1 MEIPINLK
9 ESIEKQAN
17 RYNPN
22 QLKERASSLSQR
34 YRNNQGTGERMLTEE
49 IDAVVYSIVRMPATF
64 GAVSAALH
72 YALQCSK
79 FSPKTLLDVGAGTG
93 AAVWAADA
101 IFDLDSVIC
110 LEREAAMRKL
120 GGLYM
125 ADGGLHAKEIEW
137 EDYEVGKNTVQH
149 QADLVIVSYMLNEIA
164 EHKRPELLKSL
175 WQATKGMLLFVE
187 PGTPAG
193 YHGLLKSREL
203 LLRLGAYI
211 AAPCPHER
219 SCKVK
224 DPNWCHFTC
233 RIQRSRLHRI
243 LKEGDAPYEDEKYFY
258 MAFTKFP
265 VLQAKARILRHP
277 LIEKGMITLELC
289 GQKENKTVK
298 IRKRDGMLFK
308 AAKKS
313 KCGDIFP
320 LEIASEPK

>member
-17 RYNPN
+17 RYSPN

-49 IDAVVYSIVRMPATF
+49 IDAVVYSVVRMPATF

-72 YALQCSK
+72 YALQCSE

-101 IFDLDSVIC
+101 VFDLDSVIC

-125 ADGGLHAKEIEW
+125 ADGGLHAKEVKW
-137 EDYEVGKNTVQH
+137 EDYEAGKSTMQH
-149 QADLVIVSYMLNEIA
+149 QADLVIASYMLNEIA
-164 EHKRPELLKSL
+164 EHKRPQLVESL
-175 WQATKGMLLFVE
+175 WKATNGMLLFVE

-193 YHGLLKSREL
+193 YHGLLKSRAL
-203 LLRLGAYI
+203 LLRLGAHI
-211 AAPCPHER
+211 AAPCPHEG
-219 SCKVK
+219 SCRIE

-233 RIQRSRLHRI
+233 RLQRSRLHKM
-243 LKEGDAPYEDEKYFY
+243 LKDGDAPYEDEKYFY

-265 VLQAKARILRHP
+265 VSHAEARILRHP
-277 LIEKGMITLELC
+277 LIEKGMISLELC

-298 IRKRDGMLFK
+298 LRKRDGMLFK
-308 AAKKS
+308 TAKKS
-313 KCGDIFP
+313 KCGDLFP
-320 LEIASEPK
+320 IEGTAESK